1 MFVITDVLCSGDCIY
16 RLQDVESLLAT
27 LMSDAELRARKLEL
41 ASQIA
46 LDCEQKFDLAKDGL
60 LELQKAIRIP
70 RMEENEDQRQL
81 DKQKKSLQVS

>member
-1 MFVITDVLCSGDCIY
+1 MCSGDCIY

-46 LDCEQKFDLAKDGL
+46 LDCEQKFDLTKDGL
-60 LELQKAIRIP
+60 LELQKAIQIP
-70 RMEENEDQRQL
+70 SRMEENEDQRQL
-81 DKQKKSLQVS
+81 DKQKKCLQVL

>member
-1 MFVITDVLCSGDCIY
+1 VCSGDCIY

-27 LMSDAELRARKLEL
+27 LTSDAELRARKLEL

-60 LELQKAIRIP
+60 LELQKAIQIP
-70 RMEENEDQRQL
+70 SRMEENEDQRQL
-81 DKQKKSLQVS
+81 DKQKKCLQVL